1 MSYVVTLD
9 GVVLKNEP
17 MDLLDAS
24 VEVYRD
30 SQNPGIFNTF
40 ISEVTFWGDGYDILY
55 SYFNSDAVCKTVP
68 ITIVQQC
75 EDGLDFK
82 GIIYVDDL
90 EVNLEKCTIS
100 CSIEDDS
107 IIGRITRFNETK
119 VPVNGGKSMSSPA
132 DGGVSLSDIGA
143 LTTTPYYDLSTNTPT
158 LINKRWFKI
167 LETTDYVLKYI
178 TDGKCNATSS
188 YLSNSA
194 YTYTPDTWSV
204 VLDIKPFVS
213 IPLYY
218 PPSAQFDEYVIK
230 IKISGDIFG
239 DDVIVEE
246 TINLPGIDNPLLGNI
261 TDRDI
266 GRNLAIALNSS
277 RTFNIDA
284 PSWPDVYVFDRNAV
298 NRGDLPIG
306 VIVPDNINNTGQA
319 YPNGV
324 PIVLIFPWNVQSIT
338 CLDFY
343 NKTTGVSFM
352 SSINFTAVSP
362 SPSNL
367 TIQTQFNYGAHNF
380 VFTSGNILKSG
391 PKNASANPL
400 VSPPF
405 EGREELMNV
414 SFNDLS
420 TGVYS
425 LFNLCIIPKRNS
437 DGTYTIQV
445 EPEPETF
452 NISTQIFELEDIKDL
467 LFKRGDTFVF
477 SALQTGLTGSR
488 TNFYLHQGIGFTTDS
503 CSDSSLNATST
514 FYPANWS
521 DTSYL
526 SDNISDESIYMA
538 EKLPSSTSY
547 PNNTAFYPVKRLGV
561 TATYNM
567 AGQQV
572 PPATITFNND
582 AETCFS
588 VINHFVA
595 RNHVNKTRNGY
606 SLSGRKIPK
615 TNNTFPWWNISG
627 IDTDMKN
634 ELSFEYPITTAQ
646 LNDIIDNPFGYILC
660 DGRKAWIKKISF
672 SIKTGMTNFELL
684 TE

>member
-1 MSYVVTLD
+1 MSYIVTLD
-9 GVVLKNEP
+9 GVVLQNEP
-17 MDLLDAS
+17 MGLLDAT
-24 VEVYRD
+24 VDIYRD

-55 SYFNSDAVCKTVP
+55 SYFNSDVPCKTVP

-75 EDGLDFK
+75 EDGLNFK
-82 GIIYVDDL
+82 GIIYVEDL

-107 IIGRITRFNETK
+107 IISRITRFSETK
-119 VPVNGGKSMSSPA
+119 VPVNGGKSMSSIA
-132 DGGVSLSDIGA
+132 DGGVNLPNIGT
-143 LTTTPYYDLSTNTPT
+143 LTTTPYYDSSASTHST
-158 LINKRWFKI
+158 INKRWFKI

-178 TDGKCNATSS
+178 TDGKCNATSN

-194 YTYTPDTWSV
+194 YTYSPDTWLV
-204 VLDIKPFVS
+204 VLDIVNP
-213 IPLYY
+213 IPLFY
-218 PPSAQFDEYVIK
+218 PPLSQFDEYVIK
-230 IKISGDIFG
+230 LKISGDVFG

-246 TINLPGIDNPLLGNI
+246 TINLPGIDNPALNNI

-284 PSWPDVYVFDRNAV
+284 PSWPDVYVFNRNAV
-298 NRGDLPIG
+298 NKGDLPIG
-306 VIVPDNINNTGQA
+306 VIVPDNVNTPGQA
-319 YPNGV
+319 YPNGL

-343 NKTTGVSFM
+343 NKTTDVSYM
-352 SSINFTAVSP
+352 SSITFTATSP
-362 SPSNL
+362 SPSPL

-380 VFTSGNILKSG
+380 IFTSGNILKSG
-391 PKNASANPL
+391 PKNASANNS
-400 VSPPF
+400 VNPPF
-405 EGREELMNV
+405 EGREELMNI
-414 SFNDLS
+414 SFDDLS

-425 LFNLCIIPKRNS
+425 LFNLCIIPKRNT
-437 DGTYTIQV
+437 DGTYTIQI
-445 EPEPETF
+445 EPEPDTF
-452 NISTQIFELEDIKDL
+452 NISTQIFEVEDIKDL
-467 LFKRGDTFVF
+467 MFKRGDTFVF

-488 TNFYLHQGIGFTTDS
+488 TNFYLHQSIGFTTDS
-503 CSDSSLNATST
+503 CSDSSLNATSI
-514 FYPANWS
+514 FYPANWG

-526 SDNISDESIYMA
+526 SDNISDENIYMA
-538 EKLPSSTSY
+538 EKLPASASY
-547 PNNTAFYPVKRLGV
+547 PNNAAFYPIKRLGI

-606 SLSGRKIPK
+606 LLSGRKIPK
-615 TNNTFPWWNISG
+615 SNNTFPWWNISG
-627 IDTDMKN
+627 IDTDMRN

-660 DGRKAWIKKISF
+660 DGRKGWIKKISF
-672 SIKTGMTNFELL
+672 SIKTGMTTFELL